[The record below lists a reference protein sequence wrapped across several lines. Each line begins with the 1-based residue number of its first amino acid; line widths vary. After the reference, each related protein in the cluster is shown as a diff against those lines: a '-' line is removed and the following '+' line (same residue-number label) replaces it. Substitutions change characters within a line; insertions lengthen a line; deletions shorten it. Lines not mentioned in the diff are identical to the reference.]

1 MTEKMHNSERLALNV
16 TEAAACLG
24 VSRPKMYELLR
35 REDFPSFRIG
45 TRQLI
50 SRDGLAEW
58 VKRQAT
64 NRAEV

>member
-1 MTEKMHNSERLALNV
+1 MKEIRNNERLALNV

-24 VSRPKMYELLR
+24 VSRPTMYELLR
-35 REDFPSFRIG
+35 RDDFPSFRIG

-58 VKRQAT
+58 VKRQAA
-64 NRAEV
+64 NRTEV

>member
-1 MTEKMHNSERLALNV
+1 MKEKRNNERLALNV

-24 VSRPKMYELLR
+24 VSRPTMYELLR
-35 REDFPSFRIG
+35 RDDFPSFRIG

-58 VKRQAT
+58 VKRQAA
-64 NRAEV
+64 NRTEV

>member
-1 MTEKMHNSERLALNV
+1 MEEIHNNERLALNV

-24 VSRPKMYELLR
+24 VSRPTMYELLR
-35 REDFPSFRIG
+35 RDDFPSFRIG

-58 VKRQAT
+58 VKRQAAKRT
-64 NRAEV
+64 EV